1 MSTCQTIIHLKT
13 KINGSQATTYFTYLM
28 KKLLTLIA
36 MALLLPIGTYAATKI
51 MGKQV
56 ATIDRMYQFVKSKN
70 ANFDR
75 EIAVQMYKM
84 GEKYGVRGDIALCQ
98 SCVETGW
105 FKYTGGTA
113 VTADDHN
120 YCGLGVTQKGKKGCQ
135 FSTVAEGCEAQIQHL
150 FAYACKDPL
159 PYAQVDPRFKYVT
172 RGCATT
178 WEALGGK
185 WASSTSYGTNILSI
199 YNQMMNFT
207 VANPTLKASK
217 TSLNFT
223 VEKGKVSSAQ
233 NVTITGSN
241 LSSKI
246 VYNAA
251 SKMASVSTSGWDEYT
266 GGTMSIKADA
276 TGKAAGSYETYVAVQ
291 SGSGSDL
298 KRIEIK
304 VYITVTEPA
313 SSPALSA
320 TPTSLTMSAVR
331 GQSNPTATITVKG
344 TSLTGDISYNSSS
357 SMFAVT
363 TGSGWNAR
371 TGGTLTV
378 TMDASKSAG
387 NYSGYIAIAGGGASR
402 VQVNISGTITEPAAN
417 PTLTVNP
424 SSLSLSCTEGDANP
438 TGTVTVT
445 ASNLTSGLIYDISGN
460 GFTVTPQSGWNGS
473 TGGRLT
479 IALDASK
486 AAGTYNA
493 TLIIKGGGVT
503 TRNVALTGTIKA
515 KGTTPDPT
523 PSTELEFKE
532 VWNLSTTAGTAT
544 DWSGKIRNFDYCDGY
559 LYAIYNNS
567 EVYVLDARTGQ
578 KVGALAKGSV
588 VTGGTLTLCDVR
600 CFEGKIYACNLA
612 GSGKEL
618 RIYSWDN
625 KDAQPKLV
633 YSTTDLQGAA
643 RLGDCMEIVGTEDD
657 MWIAFCNDDNTTTRI
672 VEFNRKNGS
681 TWVTKCTNATA
692 NGARL
697 ASSFSSRAY
706 PTGNGYW
713 VDGQGIL
720 PTFCNL
726 SGVKQYALTGES
738 VIQGNAWK
746 EFTFGGKK
754 YMLVATYLNKSAA
767 SVADGIMR
775 LYDVT
780 DGYDKAKALG
790 DYPTNGLGA
799 TRNTSFTGGIEY
811 NVASCQGIEAWV
823 LTTGQGLAYYSSCT
837 STTDPDPEPE
847 PEPEPGP
854 GKPATLPD
862 KFATDWEYSSTQG
875 TSTSYMNPANVNTRN
890 MVLNGNNLYV
900 LQRSSDNAEIHIV
913 DADTGAKKGTLDNG
927 DIASDTY
934 RYFSVA
940 NLSGTIVAC
949 NLAFGATSTLKAYAW
964 TGDNAAPVEILST
977 TNHGARAGDLMCA
990 SGTINNGKL
999 YFASNTGYAGK
1010 VFVYTVTNG
1019 KASATPQVITLK
1031 DSSGKDF
1038 DLGGGFAVIEIRI
1051 DEQGRILA
1059 SGKGGATA
1067 LFKAD
1072 GTHIESMNS
1081 AAVGGNN
1088 SGSSCQMFGYGDF
1101 TLAASVTY
1109 ATGVKG
1115 GRLNLIDAT
1124 NGLSKAKAIHEYPA
1138 LSSASGTTNSTFVS
1152 TAIAR
1157 VNGAKVNLWVLIPG
1171 QGIAKYTAVSTSGLT
1186 SVSDL
1191 ADGAEALTIALE
1203 GRTIRVFGA
1212 EKAAVAVY
1220 TTTGALVTS
1229 ATGDA
1234 VDASGLAAGIYVVT
1248 AVSDDGRRTAARV
1261 LVR

>member
-1 MSTCQTIIHLKT
+1 
-13 KINGSQATTYFTYLM
+13 M

-98 SCVETGW
+98 SCIETGW

-113 VTADDHN
+113 VTPDDHN

-135 FSTVAEGCEAQIQHL
+135 FSTVAQGCEAQIQHL
-150 FAYACKDPL
+150 FAYACTDAL
-159 PYAQVDPRFKYVT
+159 PYAQVDPRFKYVS
-172 RGCATT
+172 RGCAPT

-185 WASSTSYGTNILSI
+185 WASNTAYGTNILSI
-199 YNQMMNFT
+199 YNQMMAFT
-207 VANPTLKASK
+207 MANPTLKASQ
-217 TSLNFT
+217 TTLSFT
-223 VEKGKVSSAQ
+223 VEKGKVSAAQ

-251 SKMASVSTSGWDEYT
+251 SKMASVSTSGWDDYT

-276 TGKAAGSYETYVAVQ
+276 TDKAAGTYSTYVAVQ

-298 KRIEIK
+298 KRVEIK
-304 VYITVTEPA
+304 LSITVTESGSVP
-313 SSPALSA
+313 SLSA
-320 TPTSLTMSAVR
+320 TPASLTLSATR
-331 GQSNPTATITVKG
+331 GQSNPTATISVKG
-344 TSLTGDISYNSSS
+344 ANLTSDIKYNSSTS
-357 SMFAVT
+357 TFTVAPA
-363 TGSGWNAR
+363 SGWNAR
-371 TGGTLTV
+371 TGGNLIV

-387 NYSGYIAIAGGGASR
+387 SYSGYVAVTGGGASR

-417 PTLTVNP
+417 PSLNVSP
-424 SSLSLSCTEGDANP
+424 SSLTLSCTQGDANP
-438 TGTVTVT
+438 TATVTVS
-445 ASNLTSGLIYDISGN
+445 ASNLTSGLIYDINGE
-460 GFTVTPQSGWNGS
+460 GFTVTPQSGWDGN

-479 IALDASK
+479 VALDASK

-493 TLIIKGGGVT
+493 TLILKGGGVT
-503 TRNVALTGTIKA
+503 TRNVALTGTIKE
-515 KGTTPDPT
+515 KTTTPDPEPE
-523 PSTELEFKE
+523 PSGELEFKE

-559 LYAIYNNS
+559 LYAIYNNA
-567 EVYVLDARTGQ
+567 EVFVLDARTGQ
-578 KVGALAKGSV
+578 KVGTLANGSV
-588 VTGGTLTLCDVR
+588 VSGGTLALCDVR

-612 GSGKEL
+612 ASGKEL

-625 KDAQPKLV
+625 KDAQPQLV
-633 YSTTDLQGAA
+633 YTTTDLQGAT
-643 RLGDCMEIVGTEDD
+643 RLGDCMEIIGTEDD

-672 VEFNRKNGS
+672 VEYSRKNGS
-681 TWVTKCTNATA
+681 WSAKCTNATA

-697 ASSFSSRAY
+697 AAGFSARVY

-713 VDGQGIL
+713 IDGQGIL

-738 VIQGNAWK
+738 VVQGNAWK
-746 EFTFGGKK
+746 EFTFGGKN
-754 YMLVATYLNKSAA
+754 YMLVATYLNKNAT

-780 DGYDKAKALG
+780 DGYDKAKAMG
-790 DYPTNGLGA
+790 DFPANGLGA

-811 NVASCQGIEAWV
+811 NVASCQGVEAWV

-837 STTDPDPEPE
+837 TTPTDPDPEPE
-847 PEPEPGP
+847 PEP
-854 GKPATLPD
+854 GKPTTLPD
-862 KFATDWEYSSTQG
+862 KFSTDWEYSAANG
-875 TSTSYMNPANVNTRN
+875 TSTSYMNPSNVNTRN
-890 MVLNGNNLYV
+890 MVLNGDNLYV
-900 LQRSSDNAEIHIV
+900 LQRESSDANIRIV
-913 DADTGAKKGTLDNG
+913 DAATGVQKGTLDNG
-927 DIASDTY
+927 DIASGTY

-949 NLAFGATSTLKAYAW
+949 NLAFGATSTLNVYAW
-964 TGDNAAPVEILST
+964 TGDNATPTTILST

-1019 KASATPQVITLK
+1019 KANATPQVITLK
-1031 DSSGKDF
+1031 DASGKDF
-1038 DLGGGFAVIEIRI
+1038 DLGGGFAVIEIRV

-1072 GTHIESMNS
+1072 GTHIESMAN
-1081 AAVGGNN
+1081 AAVGGNIG
-1088 SGSSCQMFGYGDF
+1088 GSSCQMFEYGDF
-1101 TLAASVTY
+1101 SLAASVTY
-1109 ATGVKG
+1109 ATGVKRA
-1115 GRLNLIDAT
+1115 RLNLIDVT
-1124 NGLSKAKAIHEYPA
+1124 NGLSKATLIHEYPA
-1138 LSSASGTTNSTFVS
+1138 LSSSETTNSTFVS

-1157 VNGAKVNLWVLIPG
+1157 VKGAKIDLWVLVPG
-1171 QGIAKYTAVSTSGLT
+1171 NGVAKYSAVSTSGLT
-1186 SVSDL
+1186 SVGDL
-1191 ADGAEALTIALE
+1191 AHQNDQMTIALD
-1203 GRTIRVFGA
+1203 GRTIRVLGT
-1212 EKAAVAVY
+1212 EEAALAVY
-1220 TTTGALVTS
+1220 TTTGALVAS
-1229 ATGDA
+1229 ANTDA
-1234 VDASGLAAGIYVVT
+1234 LDASSLAAGIYVVT
-1248 AVSDDGRRTAARV
+1248 AVSADGRRATARV

>member
-1 MSTCQTIIHLKT
+1 
-13 KINGSQATTYFTYLM
+13 M

-51 MGKQV
+51 IGKQV

-98 SCVETGW
+98 SCIETGW

-113 VTADDHN
+113 VTPDDHN

-135 FSTVAEGCEAQIQHL
+135 FATVALGCEAQIQHL
-150 FAYACKDPL
+150 FAYGCKDAL

-185 WASSTSYGTNILSI
+185 WATSSTYGTQILSV
-199 YNQMMNFT
+199 YNQMMAFT

-217 TSLNFT
+217 TTLNFT

-251 SKMASVSTSGWDEYT
+251 SKMASVSTSGWDDYT

-276 TGKAAGSYETYVAVQ
+276 TGKAAGTYDTYVAVQ

-298 KRIEIK
+298 KRIQIEVK
-304 VYITVTEPA
+304 ITVTEPA
-313 SSPALSA
+313 SAASLSA

-331 GQSNPTATITVKG
+331 GQVNPTATITVKG
-344 TSLTGDISYNSSS
+344 ANLTGDISYNSSS
-357 SMFAVT
+357 SMFTVT
-363 TGSGWNAR
+363 PGSGWNAR

-378 TMDASKSAG
+378 AMDASKSAG
-387 NYSGYIAIAGGGASR
+387 SYSGYVAISGAGASR
-402 VQVNISGTITEPAAN
+402 VQVNISGTITEPTAN
-417 PTLTVNP
+417 PTLNVTP
-424 SSLSLSCTEGDANP
+424 SSVSLSCTQGDANP
-438 TGTVTVT
+438 TATVTVS
-445 ASNLTSGLIYDISGN
+445 ASNLTSGLIYDINGN
-460 GFTVTPQSGWNGS
+460 GFTVTPQSGWNGN
-473 TGGRLT
+473 TGGKLT
-479 IALDASK
+479 VALDASK
-486 AAGTYNA
+486 TAGTYNA
-493 TLIIKGGGVT
+493 TLTVKGGGVT
-503 TRNVALTGTIKA
+503 TKNITLTGTIKS
-515 KGTTPDPT
+515 KGSTTDPT
-523 PSTELEFKE
+523 PSTDLVLKE
-532 VWNLSTTAGTAT
+532 IWNQSTTANTAT
-544 DWSGKIRNFDYCDGY
+544 EWSGKIRNFDYCDGY
-559 LYAIYNNS
+559 LYAIYNNAD
-567 EVYVLDARTGQ
+567 VIVLDARTGQ
-578 KVGALAKGSV
+578 KVGTLAKGSIV
-588 VTGGTLTLCDVR
+588 SGGTLVLCDVR

-612 GSGKEL
+612 ASGKEL

-633 YSTTDLQGAA
+633 YNTTDLQGAA
-643 RLGDCMEIVGTEDD
+643 RLGDCMEIVGTESS
-657 MWIAFCNDDNTTTRI
+657 MWFAFCNDDGTTTRI
-672 VEFNRKNGS
+672 VEFNCKNGS
-681 TWVTKCTNATA
+681 TWTAKCTNATV
-692 NGARL
+692 NGAHL
-697 ASSFSSRAY
+697 ASGFSSRVY
-706 PTGNGYW
+706 PTGEGYW
-713 VDGQGIL
+713 IDGQSIL
-720 PTFCNL
+720 PSFCNL

-738 VIQGNAWK
+738 VVQGNAWK

-754 YMLVATYLNKSAA
+754 YMLVATYLNKSAT
-767 SVADGIMR
+767 SLADGIMR
-775 LYDVT
+775 LYDIT
-780 DGYDKAKALG
+780 DGYDKAKAMG
-790 DYPTNGLGA
+790 DYPANGLGA

-811 NVASCQGIEAWV
+811 NVASCQGVEAWV
-823 LTTGQGLAYYSSCT
+823 LTTNQGLAYYSSCT
-837 STTDPDPEPE
+837 STPTDPDPGTDPD
-847 PEPEPGP
+847 PDPTPT
-854 GKPATLPD
+854 TLPD
-862 KFATDWEYSSTQG
+862 KFSTDWEYSSTKG
-875 TSTSYMNPANVNTRN
+875 NSASYMNPSNANTRN

-900 LQRSSDNAEIHIV
+900 LQRSSSDADIHIV
-913 DADTGAKKGTLDNG
+913 DAYTGAQKGTLSNG

-949 NLAFGATSTLKAYAW
+949 NLAFGASSTLKVYAW
-964 TGDNAAPVEILST
+964 SGDNATPTTILST

-990 SGTINNGKL
+990 TGNINNGKL

-1010 VFVYTVTNG
+1010 VYVYTVTNG
-1019 KASATPQVITLK
+1019 TAEATPQVITLK
-1031 DSSGKDF
+1031 DASGKDF
-1038 DLGGGFAVIEIRI
+1038 DLGGGFAVIEIRV

-1072 GTHIESMNS
+1072 GTHIESMAN
-1081 AAVGGNN
+1081 AAVGGNTY
-1088 SGSSCQMFGYGDF
+1088 GSSCQMFAYGNY

-1109 ATGVKG
+1109 ASGVKG
-1115 GRLNLIDAT
+1115 GRLNLIDVT
-1124 NGLSKAKAIHEYPA
+1124 NGLSKATTVHEYPA
-1138 LSSASGTTNSTFVS
+1138 LNSSTGTSNSTFVS

-1157 VNGAKVNLWVLIPG
+1157 VNGVDIDMWVLIPN
-1171 QGIAKYTAVSTSGLT
+1171 QGIAKYTAKGNTS
-1186 SVSDL
+1186 SVSDI
-1191 ADGAEALTIALE
+1191 ADTADQMTIALD
-1203 GRTIRVFGA
+1203 GRTIRVLGV
-1212 EKAAVAVY
+1212 EKANIAVY

-1229 ATGDA
+1229 ANADA
-1234 VDASGLAAGIYVVT
+1234 VDASSLAAGIYVVT
-1248 AVSDDGRRTAARV
+1248 AVSADGQRAAARV

>member
-1 MSTCQTIIHLKT
+1 
-13 KINGSQATTYFTYLM
+13 M

-51 MGKQV
+51 IGKQV

-98 SCVETGW
+98 SCIETGW

-113 VTADDHN
+113 VTPDDHN

-135 FSTVAEGCEAQIQHL
+135 FSTVALGCEAQIQHL
-150 FAYACKDPL
+150 FAYACKDAL

-185 WASSTSYGTNILSI
+185 WATSTSYGTQILQV
-199 YNQMMNFT
+199 YNQMMAFT

-217 TSLNFT
+217 TSLSFT

-251 SKMASVSTSGWDEYT
+251 SKMASVTTSGWDDYT

-276 TGKAAGSYETYVAVQ
+276 TGKDAGTYSTYVAVQ

-298 KRIEIK
+298 KRVEIK
-304 VYITVTEPA
+304 LSITVTEPA
-313 SSPALSA
+313 SAPTLTA
-320 TPTSLTMSAVR
+320 TPSSLTLSAVR
-331 GQSNPTATITVKG
+331 GQSNPTATISVKG
-344 TSLTGDISYNSSS
+344 NSLTSDISYNSSS
-357 SMFAVT
+357 STFTVT
-363 TGSGWNAR
+363 PASGWNAR
-371 TGGTLTV
+371 TGGNLIV
-378 TMDASKSAG
+378 SMDASKSAG
-387 NYSGYIAIAGGGASR
+387 SYSGYVAITGGGASR
-402 VQVNISGTITEPAAN
+402 VQVNVSGTITEPAAT
-417 PTLTVNP
+417 PSLSVSP
-424 SSLSLSCTEGDANP
+424 SSLTLSCTQGDANP
-438 TGTVTVT
+438 TGTVTVN
-445 ASNLTSGLIYDISGN
+445 ASNLTSGLIYDISGT
-460 GFTVTPQSGWNGS
+460 GFTVTPQSGWSGT

-479 IALDASK
+479 VALDASK

-493 TLIIKGGGVT
+493 TLTVKGGGVT
-503 TRNVALTGTIKA
+503 TKNITLTGTIKP
-515 KGTTPDPT
+515 KSTDPDPEPT
-523 PSTELEFKE
+523 PSGDLKFKE
-532 VWNLSTTAGTAT
+532 IWNLSTTAGTAT

-559 LYAIYNNS
+559 LYAIYNNAD
-567 EVYVLDARTGQ
+567 VLVLDARTGQ
-578 KVGALAKGSV
+578 KVGTLAKGSV

-612 GSGKEL
+612 ASGKEL

-625 KDAQPKLV
+625 KDAQPQLV

-681 TWVTKCTNATA
+681 TWKAKCTNATV

-697 ASSFSSRAY
+697 AAGFSSRAY
-706 PTGNGYW
+706 PTGAGYW

-738 VIQGNAWK
+738 VLQGNAWK

-754 YMLVATYLNKSAA
+754 YMLVATYLNNSAT
-767 SVADGIMR
+767 SLADGIMR
-775 LYDVT
+775 LYDIT
-780 DGYDKAKALG
+780 DGYDKAKAMG
-790 DYPTNGLGA
+790 DYPANGLGA

-823 LTTGQGLAYYSSCT
+823 LTTNQGLAYYSSCT
-837 STTDPDPEPE
+837 TTPIDPDPDPEPT
-847 PEPEPGP
+847 P

-862 KFATDWEYSSTQG
+862 KFSTDWEYSSTQG
-875 TSTSYMNPANVNTRN
+875 ISTSYMDPSNVNTRN
-890 MVLNGNNLYV
+890 MVLNGDNLYV
-900 LQRSSDNAEIHIV
+900 LQRESSDAYIRIV
-913 DADTGAKKGTLDNG
+913 DAATGAQKGTLDNG

-949 NLAFGATSTLKAYAW
+949 NLAFGATSTLKVYAW
-964 TGDNAAPVEILST
+964 SGDNATPTTILST

-990 SGTINNGKL
+990 TGTINNGKL

-1010 VFVYTVTNG
+1010 VYVYTVTNG
-1019 KASATPQVITLK
+1019 TASTTPQVITLK

-1038 DLGGGFAVIEIRI
+1038 DLGGGFAVIEIRV

-1072 GTHIESMNS
+1072 GTHIESMSS
-1081 AAVGGNN
+1081 AAVGGNTL
-1088 SGSSCQMFGYGDF
+1088 GSSCQMFGYGDF

-1124 NGLSKAKAIHEYPA
+1124 NGLSKASLIHEYPA
-1138 LSSASGTTNSTFVS
+1138 LSSASGASNSTFVS

-1157 VNGAKVNLWVLIPG
+1157 VNGAKINLWVLIPG
-1171 QGIAKYTAVSTSGLT
+1171 QGIAKYTAASTSGLT
-1186 SVSDL
+1186 SVGDL
-1191 ADGAEALTIALE
+1191 ADEADYMTITLE
-1203 GRTIRVFGA
+1203 GRTIRVLGV
-1212 EKAAVAVY
+1212 EEAAIAVY
-1220 TTTGALVTS
+1220 NTSGALVTT
-1229 ATGDA
+1229 AKADA
-1234 VDASGLAAGIYVVT
+1234 VDVSGLSAGVYVIS
-1248 AVSDDGRRTAARV
+1248 AVSADGRRAVARI

>member
-1 MSTCQTIIHLKT
+1 
-13 KINGSQATTYFTYLM
+13 M

-98 SCVETGW
+98 SCIETGW

-113 VTADDHN
+113 VTPDDHN

-135 FSTVAEGCEAQIQHL
+135 FSTVAQGCEAQIQHL
-150 FAYACKDPL
+150 FAYACTDAL
-159 PYAQVDPRFKYVT
+159 PYAQVDPRFKYVS
-172 RGCATT
+172 RGCAPT

-185 WASSTSYGTNILSI
+185 WASNTAYGTNILSI
-199 YNQMMNFT
+199 YNQMMAFT
-207 VANPTLKASK
+207 MANPTLKASQ
-217 TSLNFT
+217 TTLSFT
-223 VEKGKVSSAQ
+223 VEKGKVSAAQ

-251 SKMASVSTSGWDEYT
+251 SKMASVSTSGWDDYT

-276 TGKAAGSYETYVAVQ
+276 TDKAAGTYSTYVAVQ

-298 KRIEIK
+298 KRVEIK
-304 VYITVTEPA
+304 LSITVTESGSVPSLSAPPA
-313 SSPALSA
+313 SLTLSA
-320 TPTSLTMSAVR
+320 TR
-331 GQSNPTATITVKG
+331 GQSNPTATISVKG
-344 TSLTGDISYNSSS
+344 ANLTSDIKYNSSTS
-357 SMFAVT
+357 TFTVAPA
-363 TGSGWNAR
+363 SGWNAR
-371 TGGTLTV
+371 TGGNLIV

-387 NYSGYIAIAGGGASR
+387 SYSGYVAVTGGGASR

-417 PTLTVNP
+417 PSLNVSP
-424 SSLSLSCTEGDANP
+424 SSLTLSCTQGDANP
-438 TGTVTVT
+438 TATVTVS
-445 ASNLTSGLIYDISGN
+445 ASNLTSGLIYDINGE
-460 GFTVTPQSGWNGS
+460 GFTVTPQSGWDGN

-479 IALDASK
+479 VALDASK

-493 TLIIKGGGVT
+493 TLILKGGGVT
-503 TRNVALTGTIKA
+503 TRNVALTGTIKE
-515 KGTTPDPT
+515 KTTTPDPEPE
-523 PSTELEFKE
+523 PSGELEFKE

-559 LYAIYNNS
+559 LYAIYNNA
-567 EVYVLDARTGQ
+567 EVFVLDARTGQ
-578 KVGALAKGSV
+578 KVGTLANGSV
-588 VTGGTLTLCDVR
+588 VSGGTLALCDVR

-612 GSGKEL
+612 ASGKEL

-625 KDAQPKLV
+625 KDAQPQLV
-633 YSTTDLQGAA
+633 YTTTDLQGAA
-643 RLGDCMEIVGTEDD
+643 RLGDCMEIIGTEDD

-672 VEFNRKNGS
+672 VEYSRKNGS
-681 TWVTKCTNATA
+681 WSAKCTNATA

-697 ASSFSSRAY
+697 AAGFSARVY

-713 VDGQGIL
+713 IDGQGIL

-738 VIQGNAWK
+738 VVQGNAWK
-746 EFTFGGKK
+746 EFTFGGKN
-754 YMLVATYLNKSAA
+754 YMLVATYLNKNAT

-780 DGYDKAKALG
+780 DGYDKAKAMG
-790 DYPTNGLGA
+790 DFPANGLGA

-811 NVASCQGIEAWV
+811 NVASCQGVEAWV

-837 STTDPDPEPE
+837 TTPTDPDPEPE
-847 PEPEPGP
+847 PEP
-854 GKPATLPD
+854 GKPTTLPD
-862 KFATDWEYSSTQG
+862 KFSTDWEYSAANG
-875 TSTSYMNPANVNTRN
+875 TSTSYMNPSNVNTRN
-890 MVLNGNNLYV
+890 MVLNGDNLYV
-900 LQRSSDNAEIHIV
+900 LQRESSDANIRIV
-913 DADTGAKKGTLDNG
+913 DAATGVQKGTLDNG
-927 DIASDTY
+927 DIASGTY

-949 NLAFGATSTLKAYAW
+949 NLAFGATSTLNVYAW
-964 TGDNAAPVEILST
+964 TGDNATPTTILST

-1019 KASATPQVITLK
+1019 KANATPQVITLK
-1031 DSSGKDF
+1031 DASGKDF
-1038 DLGGGFAVIEIRI
+1038 DLGGGFAVIEIRV

-1072 GTHIESMNS
+1072 GTHIESMAN
-1081 AAVGGNN
+1081 AAVGGNIG
-1088 SGSSCQMFGYGDF
+1088 GSSCQMFEYGDF
-1101 TLAASVTY
+1101 SLAASVTY
-1109 ATGVKG
+1109 ATGVKRA
-1115 GRLNLIDAT
+1115 RLNLIDVT
-1124 NGLSKAKAIHEYPA
+1124 NGLSKATLIHEYPA
-1138 LSSASGTTNSTFVS
+1138 LSSSETTNSTFVS

-1157 VNGAKVNLWVLIPG
+1157 VKGAKIDLWVLVPG
-1171 QGIAKYTAVSTSGLT
+1171 NGVAKYSAVSTSGLT
-1186 SVSDL
+1186 SVGDL
-1191 ADGAEALTIALE
+1191 AHQNDQMTIALD
-1203 GRTIRVFGA
+1203 GRTIRVLGT
-1212 EKAAVAVY
+1212 EEAALAVY
-1220 TTTGALVTS
+1220 TTTGALVAS
-1229 ATGDA
+1229 ANTDA
-1234 VDASGLAAGIYVVT
+1234 LDASSLAAGIYVVT
-1248 AVSDDGRRTAARV
+1248 AVSADGRRATARV